1 MDFSTKYLN
10 IIFNKQKVLEFC
22 AIFLIFLSI
31 GFSFN
36 SKSTNWFWNDYPFI
50 AMILVIISLLL
61 SILWIRI
68 EKYKTQIIINKI
80 KNSNKDDSIR
90 IAQKISLLTNRQR
103 EVFDLIQQGKS
114 NKEIIDEL
122 FIELSTLKTH
132 INNIYKTLEIANRK
146 EAKAFGKLSGRD
158 RTY

>member
-1 MDFSTKYLN
+1 MDFSAKYLS
-10 IIFNKQKVLEFC
+10 IIFNKQKLLEFS

-36 SKSTNWFWNDYPFI
+36 SKSTKWFWNDYPFI
-50 AMILVIISLLL
+50 AMLLVIISLIL

-68 EKYKTQIIINKI
+68 EKHKTQIIINKI
-80 KNSNKDDSIR
+80 KNSNKNNSIN
-90 IAQKISLLTNRQR
+90 IDKKINQLTKRQR

-114 NKEIIDEL
+114 NKEIIDNL

-132 INNIYKTLEIANRK
+132 INNIYKTLEISNRK
-146 EAKAFGKLSGRD
+146 EAKIFGKFLD
-158 RTY
+158 INQTN